1 MAFDSLKSDISDYK
15 EKKTDLKR
23 AADELNIEIDKAADL
38 VGNSGGLDENI
49 AGLIRDVRDSFGEEE
64 MELAESGD
72 QLEREKYEL
81 KRLITDEQ
89 AKLNSVQKKI
99 DGISGKKYS
108 DGLETVERRC
118 GELLEELKRMLAE
131 IESDAG
137 GDSSFGTRDNKG
149 NISVGSDNVD
159 SFCEDEKSR
168 ITKEAS
174 GKFSGLS
181 MRTFSR
187 ISPFRI
193 EVAQKAF
200 SKAPDE
206 ILSALEACTDHLRP
220 TADTGYSYNED
231 GQRVKDGCYYSPAD
245 HQVRM
250 DERLGDEE
258 YGEIL
263 LHELSHFMDHER
275 GWESRSDV
283 FRSAIQADWAS
294 MDTTP
299 EGRMKLAEM
308 LDDAFST
315 GAAFDRHVSD
325 ILSAV
330 FVNKSEIIQRFNA
343 EGVAYYYH
351 NDEYWSEP
359 YNREAEIYADLGAV
373 RCFNE
378 RISKNFLER
387 YFPTIYGVYGRFYG
401 LQEEK

>member
-15 EKKTDLKR
+15 KKKTDLKR
-23 AADELNIEIDKAADL
+23 VADELSIEIDKADDL
-38 VGNSGGLDENI
+38 VDNSGGLDENI
-49 AGLIRDVRDSFGEEE
+49 TGLIRDVRDSFGEEE
-64 MELAESGD
+64 IELAESGD
-72 QLEREKYEL
+72 QLEQEKYGL
-81 KRLITDEQ
+81 KRMITDEQ

-108 DGLETVERRC
+108 DGLETVERKC
-118 GELLEELKRMLAE
+118 GELLEELRGMLSE

-137 GDSSFGTRDNKG
+137 GDSSLGTSDKG
-149 NISVGSDNVD
+149 SISAGNDTCD
-159 SFCEDEKSR
+159 SFCENGKSR
-168 ITKEAS
+168 ITKETS

-193 EVAQKAF
+193 EVAQKSF
-200 SKAPDE
+200 SKAPRA
-206 ILSALEACTDHLRP
+206 ISSVLETYSDHLRP
-220 TADTGYSYNED
+220 TADTGYSYNKH
-231 GQRVKDGCYYSPAD
+231 GQRVKDSCYYSPAD

-263 LHELSHFMDHER
+263 PHELVHFMDHER

-283 FRSAIQADWAS
+283 FHSAIQADLAS

-330 FVNKSEIIQRFNA
+330 FVNDPEIIQRFNA

-359 YNREAEIYADLGAV
+359 YNREAEIYADMGAV
-373 RCFNE
+373 RCFDE
-378 RISKNFLER
+378 RISKNFLKR
-387 YFPTIYGVYGRFYG
+387 YFPNIYNAYGRFYG
-401 LQEEK
+401 LQEES